1 MPAELV
7 VVNGPLAGS
16 RFAIGLA
23 EVLVG
28 RAPNSK
34 VILPE
39 ADVGWRHC
47 TVRLQGDR
55 YLVTDLRTS
64 VGTYVNGMRS
74 AERWLEDRDQIGIGK
89 TILMFR
95 SGDAAA
101 EAVPAVPVDAKP
113 VLLAACSLV
122 FLFRAIAATVG
133 ETQNRLL
140 QNQIVRLVGD
150 LIPIQQGILFLGSTC
165 DELRMRYDDSAL
177 PHHFDFHPSISRV
190 CDEGAFEGHE
200 SGVLGVPLYL
210 AGVLGGCL
218 IVRVQDREIPR
229 LNAHLETLTAVASLA
244 AVGFEANQEVET
256 LKAENAMLQEQ
267 IAVNTGIVGSSAPVR
282 RLMELVDRVAPRD
295 TTVLI
300 TGESGTGK
308 ELIARALHHKSSRR
322 DRPFVA
328 VNCAALGEHLF
339 ESELFG
345 HEKGAFTGAI
355 SLKRGRFEMA
365 QGGTIFLDEVGE
377 LAQGLQA
384 KLLRVLQQREFERVG
399 GTQAHPLDI
408 RVIAATNRNLVDD
421 VAEGKFRE
429 DLYHR
434 LNVVNLES
442 PPLRDRKED
451 IPLLAQYFLQRS
463 AERCKRVVQ
472 GLSREVE
479 SMIMAYHWPGNVRE
493 LENAMERAV
502 VLGVSDWVLP
512 EDLPESLLEVTARD
526 SGTKYHQSVG
536 RAKCDAIL
544 DAYVQGNFDYKQ
556 AARILSLHPNYLLR
570 LVRNLGLRDEINKLQ
585 RDRGRND
592 DDDAAP
598 ALR

>member
-1 MPAELV
+1 MAAELV
-7 VVNGPLAGS
+7 VVNGPLAGT
-16 RFAIGLA
+16 RFAIGIA

-34 VILPE
+34 VVLSDS
-39 ADVGWRHC
+39 DVGWRHC
-47 TVRLQGDR
+47 TVRQQGGR
-55 YLVTDLRTS
+55 FLVTDLRS
-64 VGTYVNGMRS
+64 SIGTYVNGMRS

-95 SGDAAA
+95 SGEAVADVAAA
-101 EAVPAVPVDAKP
+101 PMTADPKP

-133 ETQNRLL
+133 EAQSRLL

-150 LIPIQQGILFLGSTC
+150 LVPTQQGILYLGASC
-165 DELRMRYDDSAL
+165 EELHMRYADSVTRYS
-177 PHHFDFHPSISRV
+177 FDFDPAIERV
-190 CDEGAFEGHE
+190 CEEGAFEDSE
-200 SGVLGVPLYL
+200 SGMVGVPLYL

-218 IVRVQDREIPR
+218 VIRVHDREVPR
-229 LNAHLETLTAVASLA
+229 LSAHLETLTAVASLA

-256 LKAENAMLQEQ
+256 LKAENALLQEQ
-267 IAVNTGIVGSSAPVR
+267 IAVNTGIVGNSPPVR
-282 RLMELVDRVAPRD
+282 RLMELVERVAPRD

-308 ELIARALHHKSSRR
+308 ELIARALHQKSGRR

-345 HEKGAFTGAI
+345 HEKGAFTGAV
-355 SLKRGRFEMA
+355 SMKRGRFEMA
-365 QGGTIFLDEVGE
+365 QGGSIFLDEVGE

-399 GTQAHPLDI
+399 GTQAHLLDI
-408 RVIAATNRNLVDD
+408 RVIAATNRDLGED
-421 VAEGKFRE
+421 VSEGKFRE
-429 DLYHR
+429 DLFHR

-442 PPLRDRKED
+442 PPLRDRKDD

-463 AERCKRVVQ
+463 AERCKRAVQ

-479 SMIMAYHWPGNVRE
+479 EMLLAYNWPGNVRE

-512 EDLPESLLEVTARD
+512 EDLPESLLEMAARD
-526 SGTKYHQSVG
+526 SGTKYHHSVG

-556 AARILSLHPNYLLR
+556 AARVLGLHPNYLLR
-570 LVRNLGLRDEINKLQ
+570 LVRNLGIRDEINKLQ
-585 RDRGRND
+585 ASASTTAR
-592 DDDAAP
+592 P
-598 ALR
+598 

>member
-1 MPAELV
+1 MAAELI
-7 VVNGPLAGS
+7 VVNGPLAGT
-16 RFAIGLA
+16 RFAVGSA

-34 VILPE
+34 IVLPE

-47 TVRLQGDR
+47 AVRQQGGR

-64 VGTYVNGMRS
+64 SGTYVNGMRS

-89 TILMFR
+89 TTLMFR
-95 SGDAAA
+95 SGQAAA
-101 EAVPAVPVDAKP
+101 DVSAAPLPADAKP

-122 FLFRAIAATVG
+122 FLFRAIAATIG
-133 ETQNRLL
+133 EAQNRLL
-140 QNQIVRLVGD
+140 QNQILRLVGD
-150 LIPIQQGILFLGSTC
+150 LVPTQQGILFLGASGE
-165 DELRMRYDDSAL
+165 ELHARYADHA
-177 PHHFDFHPSISRV
+177 PQYHFDFETAISRV
-190 CDEGAFEGHE
+190 CEEGAFEDAE
-200 SGVLGVPLYL
+200 SGMLGVPLYL
-210 AGVLGGCL
+210 AGALGGCL
-218 IVRVQDREIPR
+218 IIRLQDRELPR
-229 LNAHLETLTAVASLA
+229 LTAHLETLTAVASLA

-256 LKAENAMLQEQ
+256 LKAENALLQEQ
-267 IAVNTGIVGSSAPVR
+267 IAINTGIVGSSPVVR

-308 ELIARALHHKSSRR
+308 ELIARALHQKSGRR

-345 HEKGAFTGAI
+345 HEKGSFTGAI
-355 SLKRGRFEMA
+355 SMKRGRFEMA

-408 RVIAATNRNLVDD
+408 RVIAATNRDLGDD
-421 VAEGKFRE
+421 VSEGKFRE
-429 DLYHR
+429 DLFHR

-451 IPLLAQYFLQRS
+451 IPVLAQYFLQRS
-463 AERCKRVVQ
+463 SERCKRMVQ
-472 GLSREVE
+472 GLSREAE
-479 SMIMAYHWPGNVRE
+479 EMIVAYNWPGNVRE

-512 EDLPESLLEVTARD
+512 EDLPESLLEMAARD
-526 SGTKYHQSVG
+526 SGTKYHHAVG

-556 AARILSLHPNYLLR
+556 AARVLSLHPNYLLR

-585 RDRGRND
+585 QANLGSSAAGR
-592 DDDAAP
+592 
-598 ALR
+598 

>member
-1 MPAELV
+1 MAAELV
-7 VVNGPLAGS
+7 VVNGPLAGT
-16 RFAIGLA
+16 RFAIGIA

-34 VILPE
+34 VVLPDS
-39 ADVGWRHC
+39 DVGWRHC
-47 TVRLQGDR
+47 TVRQQGGR
-55 YLVTDLRTS
+55 YLVTDLRSS

-74 AERWLEDRDQIGIGK
+74 AERWLEDRDQIGVGK
-89 TILMFR
+89 TTLMFR
-95 SGDAAA
+95 SGEAAADAAA
-101 EAVPAVPVDAKP
+101 ALAADPKP

-122 FLFRAIAATVG
+122 FLFRAIAATPG
-133 ETQNRLL
+133 ETQSRLL

-150 LIPIQQGILFLGSTC
+150 LVPTQQGILYLGASS
-165 DELRMRYDDSAL
+165 DELHARYADHAGQYS
-177 PHHFDFHPSISRV
+177 FDFHPAIERV
-190 CDEGAFEGHE
+190 CIEGAFEDSE
-200 SGVLGVPLYL
+200 SGMVGVPLYL
-210 AGVLGGCL
+210 AGALGGCL
-218 IVRVQDREIPR
+218 VVRVPDREVPR
-229 LNAHLETLTAVASLA
+229 LSAHLETLTAVASLA

-256 LKAENAMLQEQ
+256 LKAENALLQEQ
-267 IAVNTGIVGSSAPVR
+267 IATNTGIVGNSPPVR
-282 RLMELVDRVAPRD
+282 RLMELVERVAPRD

-308 ELIARALHHKSSRR
+308 ELIARALHQKSARR

-345 HEKGAFTGAI
+345 HEKGAFTGAV

-399 GTQAHPLDI
+399 GTQAHTLDI
-408 RVIAATNRNLVDD
+408 RVIAATNRNLGDD
-421 VAEGKFRE
+421 VSEGKFRE

-463 AERCKRVVQ
+463 AERCKRAVQ
-472 GLSREVE
+472 GLSREAE
-479 SMIMAYHWPGNVRE
+479 EMILAYNWPGNVRE

-512 EDLPESLLEVTARD
+512 EDLPESLLETAAREA
-526 SGTKYHQSVG
+526 GTKYHHSVG

-544 DAYVQGNFDYKQ
+544 DAYVQGNFDYKL
-556 AARILSLHPNYLLR
+556 AAKVLGLHPNYLLR
-570 LVRNLGLRDEINKLQ
+570 LVRNLGIREEINRLQ
-585 RDRGRND
+585 ASAS
-592 DDDAAP
+592 AA
-598 ALR
+598 ARTS

>member
-1 MPAELV
+1 MAAELV
-7 VVNGPLAGS
+7 VVNGPLAGT
-16 RFAIGLA
+16 RFAIGTA

-34 VILPE
+34 IVLPDS
-39 ADVGWRHC
+39 DVGWRHC
-47 TVRLQGDR
+47 TVRQQGGR
-55 YLVTDLRTS
+55 FLVTDLRTS
-64 VGTYVNGMRS
+64 IGTYVNGMRS

-95 SGDAAA
+95 SGEAATDVVA
-101 EAVPAVPVDAKP
+101 SPLAADPKP

-133 ETQNRLL
+133 ETQSRLL

-150 LIPIQQGILFLGSTC
+150 LVPTQQGILYLGASC
-165 DELRMRYDDSAL
+165 EELRTRYSDSAAQYS
-177 PHHFDFHPSISRV
+177 FDFDPAIERV
-190 CDEGAFEGHE
+190 CEEGAFEDTE
-200 SGVLGVPLYL
+200 SGMVGVPLYL
-210 AGVLGGCL
+210 AGALGGCL
-218 IVRVQDREIPR
+218 IIRVHDREVQR
-229 LNAHLETLTAVASLA
+229 LSAHLETLTAVASLA

-256 LKAENAMLQEQ
+256 LKAENALLQEQ
-267 IAVNTGIVGSSAPVR
+267 IAINTGIVGNSPPVR
-282 RLMELVDRVAPRD
+282 RLMELVERVAPRD

-308 ELIARALHHKSSRR
+308 ELIARALHQKSGRR

-345 HEKGAFTGAI
+345 HEKGAFTGAV
-355 SLKRGRFEMA
+355 SMKRGRFEMA

-399 GTQAHPLDI
+399 GTQAHTLDI
-408 RVIAATNRNLVDD
+408 RVIAATNRDLGED
-421 VAEGKFRE
+421 VSEGKFRE

-463 AERCKRVVQ
+463 AERCKRAVQ

-479 SMIMAYHWPGNVRE
+479 EMILAYNWPGNVRE

-512 EDLPESLLEVTARD
+512 EDLPESLLETAARE
-526 SGTKYHQSVG
+526 SGTKYHHSVG

-544 DAYVQGNFDYKQ
+544 DAYVQGNFDYKL
-556 AARILSLHPNYLLR
+556 AARVLGLHPNYLLR
-570 LVRNLGLRDEINKLQ
+570 LVRNLGIRDEINKLQ
-585 RDRGRND
+585 ASAST
-592 DDDAAP
+592 AA
-598 ALR
+598 RS